1 MKTVLIRRGLDI
13 PMKGAPEQVIGPAP
27 PVELVG
33 LVGDDYIGL
42 KPTMLVQEG
51 EQVKLGQPLFID
63 KRNEAAVFTS
73 PGAGVVAAISA
84 ASGVRAVSS

>member
-1 MKTVLIRRGLDI
+1 MKTVLIRYGLDI
-13 PMKGAPEQVIGPAP
+13 PMEGAPEQVIGPAP

-51 EQVKLGQPLFID
+51 EQVKLG
-63 KRNEAAVFTS
+63 
-73 PGAGVVAAISA
+73 
-84 ASGVRAVSS
+84 